1 MNTDTNQ
8 PDFKFMTIM
17 SLLLKH
23 WNYLYLC
30 LVIST
35 YTTLSFGN
43 NIASEVVP
51 FLFFGI

>member
-1 MNTDTNQ
+1 MNTGPNQ
-8 PDFKFMTIM
+8 PDFKFMKTK

-23 WNYLYLC
+23 WDYLYLC

-35 YTTLSFGN
+35 YMTLSFGN
-43 NIASEVVP
+43 NTASEVVP